1 MTAKTLGLVSTTV
14 AILMVQVSGV
24 SVSNTVCLFFFYMI
38 LSLLICIFVAIC
50 QDGDVRLS
58 GGRNPSEG
66 QVEICFD
73 NQWGKICDDFWSTD
87 DGNVVCRQL
96 GFSPTGIQIYLHFV

>member
-1 MTAKTLGLVSTTV
+1 MTAKTLGLAYTTA
-14 AILMVQVSGV
+14 AILTVQVSGV
-24 SVSNTVCLFFFYMI
+24 NVSNSVSGF
-38 LSLLICIFVAIC
+38 LLHAIISVNFLAVC

-58 GGRNPSEG
+58 GGQSPSEG

-73 NQWGKICDDFWSTD
+73 NQWGKICDHFWSTS

-96 GFSPTGIQIYLHFV
+96 GFSPTGIRIHPHFV